1 MMNIK
6 KGKKFLIQIKLK
18 NKVWILMILFKV
30 QKAIEIK
37 VFRLIKM
44 VVRVICRIILFNKLI
59 FKILNRMNK
68 LKLKNLIIRAIRIK
82 INKL

>member
-1 MMNIK
+1 
-6 KGKKFLIQIKLK
+6 
-18 NKVWILMILFKV
+18 MILFKV

-68 LKLKNLIIRAIRIK
+68 LKLKNLIRAIRIK
-82 INKL
+82 INKLWHTKIYKIKISKINLYKKKL

>member
-1 MMNIK
+1 
-6 KGKKFLIQIKLK
+6 
-18 NKVWILMILFKV
+18 MILFKV

-68 LKLKNLIIRAIRIK
+68 LKLKNLIIKAIRIK
-82 INKL
+82 INKLWHTKIYKIKISKINLYKKKL

>member
-1 MMNIK
+1 
-6 KGKKFLIQIKLK
+6 
-18 NKVWILMILFKV
+18 MILFKV

-37 VFRLIKM
+37 VFRLIKL

-68 LKLKNLIIRAIRIK
+68 LKLKNLIIKAIRIK

>member
-1 MMNIK
+1 
-6 KGKKFLIQIKLK
+6 
-18 NKVWILMILFKV
+18 MILFKV

-68 LKLKNLIIRAIRIK
+68 LKLKNLIRAIRIK

>member
-1 MMNIK
+1 
-6 KGKKFLIQIKLK
+6 
-18 NKVWILMILFKV
+18 MILFKV

-44 VVRVICRIILFNKLI
+44 VVRVICRIILVNKLI

-68 LKLKNLIIRAIRIK
+68 LKFQNLIIKAIRIK
-82 INKL
+82 INKLWHTKIYKIKISKINLYKKKL

>member
-68 LKLKNLIIRAIRIK
+68 LKLKNLIIKAIRIK

>member
-1 MMNIK
+1 
-6 KGKKFLIQIKLK
+6 
-18 NKVWILMILFKV
+18 MILFKV

>member
-1 MMNIK
+1 
-6 KGKKFLIQIKLK
+6 
-18 NKVWILMILFKV
+18 MILFKV

-44 VVRVICRIILFNKLI
+44 VVRVICRIILVNKLI

-68 LKLKNLIIRAIRIK
+68 LKLKNLIIKAIRIK
-82 INKL
+82 INKLWHTKIYKIKISKINLYKKKL

>member
-1 MMNIK
+1 
-6 KGKKFLIQIKLK
+6 
-18 NKVWILMILFKV
+18 MILFKV

-68 LKLKNLIIRAIRIK
+68 LKLKNLIIKAIRIK

>member
-1 MMNIK
+1 
-6 KGKKFLIQIKLK
+6 
-18 NKVWILMILFKV
+18 MILFKV

-37 VFRLIKM
+37 VFRLIKL